1 MATGRPHRQ
10 NIRAIKSHAGIT
22 QSHAGSTQAM
32 PDNRVLLTL
41 DDGRSFVIDA
51 ERLKPQADG
60 TYRVHLTS
68 GDLRITREHL
78 AAADDS
84 YRKGSNVHDAVAGE

>member
-1 MATGRPHRQ
+1 MATQRSQRQ
-10 NIRAIKSHAGIT
+10 NIKVIEPHADKAIESRAGKAVE
-22 QSHAGSTQAM
+22 SHAGSTQAM

-60 TYRVHLTS
+60 TYQVEVT
-68 GDLRITREHL
+68 
-78 AAADDS
+78 AAD
-84 YRKGSNVHDAVAGE
+84 YR